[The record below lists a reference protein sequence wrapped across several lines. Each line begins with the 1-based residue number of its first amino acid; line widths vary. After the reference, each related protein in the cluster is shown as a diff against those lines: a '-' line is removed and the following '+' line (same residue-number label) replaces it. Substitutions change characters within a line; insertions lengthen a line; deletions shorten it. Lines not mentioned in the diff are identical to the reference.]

1 MSQKVNQKK
10 KSHKKIWII
19 LAVVAV
25 IIIGLIA
32 WGVHAVK
39 NMAESMTEAMSSNT
53 AEVKKGPI
61 EVITE
66 GTGTIEA
73 AGSHAKNIEYS
84 IKLRHL
90 YKQNGEAVKAGDV
103 IAEFDG
109 AALDESVSALES
121 QLGSVDMQIRSASRD
136 GKTSVTAPVTGRI
149 KRIWAAENASV
160 LEVQN
165 SNPGLMELSA
175 DGRLKTEI
183 ETEQQAVPGQK
194 VTVVYGEN
202 RIAGLVEAVQGNTFV
217 VTFEDSADYEVDT
230 EVTVLDAQDTELG
243 KGKTESNCPVYV
255 TADSGEI
262 KSISVKVNDK
272 VSAGNTLLK
281 LTNTGYSASY
291 LALLEQRQQLA
302 EKAEEAKAYRKGYVI
317 TAKTDG
323 IVSELTAKEGDIL
336 PAGTV
341 FCKLLD
347 TSSYQAVLNIDELDI
362 KGIEAG
368 QKVEVTV
375 DAVGDAVLEGTVSS
389 VALAGNNENGVA
401 GYCVSVT
408 LADAA
413 NVLPGM
419 SVNGKIT
426 VDNHKDALLVPLDAI
441 QTTDGKKTVSVVKK
455 DGTTEQ
461 RDVALGLVNNEFAEV
476 LEGVSEG
483 EQVKIIMKLEDIYSQ
498 MGISVTESGME
509 E

>member
-10 KSHKKIWII
+10 KSHKKVWII

-25 IIIGLIA
+25 VIIGIIA
-32 WGVHAVK
+32 WGISAVK

-53 AEVKKGPI
+53 ELVEKGAI

-73 AGSHAKNIEYS
+73 ADSHAQNIEYS
-84 IKLRHL
+84 VKLRQL
-90 YKQNGEAVKAGDV
+90 YKQNGEAVKAGDI

-109 AALDESVSALES
+109 AALDESVSALEN
-121 QLGSVDMQIRSASRD
+121 QLGSLDMQIRAASKD
-136 GKTSVTAPVTGRI
+136 GKTTVTAPVAGRV
-149 KRIWAAENASV
+149 KRIWAAEEASV

-165 SNPGLMELSA
+165 SSPGLMELSA

-183 ETEQQAVPGQK
+183 ETEQQMVPGQK
-194 VTVVYGEN
+194 VTVVYGEE
-202 RIAGLVEAVQGNTFV
+202 RIAGLIEAVRGNTLT
-217 VTFEDSADYEVDT
+217 VTFADSGSYEVDA
-230 EVTVLDAQDTELG
+230 EVTVLDAGDAELG
-243 KGKTESNCPVYV
+243 KGKTESSHPVYV
-255 TADSGEI
+255 TADSGKI

-272 VSAGNTLLK
+272 VSAGSTLLK
-281 LTNTGYSASY
+281 LTDTGYSASY
-291 LALLEQRQQLA
+291 IALLEQREQLA
-302 EKAEEAKAYRKGYVI
+302 EKAEEAKAYRQGYTV
-317 TAKTDG
+317 TAKSDG
-323 IVSELTAKEGDIL
+323 IISELTAKEGDIL

-341 FCKLLD
+341 FCKFLD

-368 QKVEVTV
+368 QQVEVTV
-375 DAVGDAVLEGTVSS
+375 DAIGDAVLKGTVSS

-401 GYCVSVT
+401 GYSVSVA

-426 VDNHKDALLVPLDAI
+426 VDHHQDTLLVPVDAV
-441 QTTDGKKTVSVVKK
+441 QTKDGKKTVTVVKK

-461 RDVALGLVNNEFAEV
+461 REVTLGLVNNEFAEV
-476 LEGVSEG
+476 LKGVSEG

-498 MGISVTESGME
+498 MGISVTESSME